1 MINQTFINGN
11 LVRDPEVKDLPS
23 GSRVCNFRLAH
34 SRKSTDKNGN
44 QREETLFIGVQVFGK
59 QATHCHQFLHKGSQV
74 MVQGR
79 LQQRD
84 YQTRDGQNRTEI
96 SIMAETVQFM
106 DGKPQQSNRLPDSC
120 RSDYAPQG
128 NGNSGYQQ
136 RGGSYAPPMPSSPY
150 SAEDCPPPRPPVPAD
165 DVYEDDIP
173 W

>member
-1 MINQTFINGN
+1 MINQTFITGN
-11 LVRDPEVKDLPS
+11 LVHDPQYKDLPS
-23 GSRVCNFRLAH
+23 GSKVCNFRIAH

-106 DGKPQQSNRLPDSC
+106 DGRPQQNNRLPDSC
-120 RSDYAPQG
+120 RNDFQQPQG
-128 NGNSGYQQ
+128 APRPNFV
-136 RGGSYAPPMPSSPY
+136 PPMPSSPY
-150 SAEDCPPPRPPVPAD
+150 SAEDCPPPRPPVAD

-173 W
+173 F